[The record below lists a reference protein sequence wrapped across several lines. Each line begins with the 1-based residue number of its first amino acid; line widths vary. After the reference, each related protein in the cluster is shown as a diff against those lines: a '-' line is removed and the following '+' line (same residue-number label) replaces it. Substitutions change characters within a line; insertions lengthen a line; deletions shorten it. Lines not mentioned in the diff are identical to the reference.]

1 MKFFRNL
8 SVKYKLLIGYLG
20 GVAFFLVLGVLV
32 VYPVMRQA
40 IETNIENEHSN
51 TTSAILSMVSTATD
65 VSIKNYL
72 RAVAEKNLEIVA
84 AFYQLAQQ
92 GVLSETVAKERAAEV
107 LLSQRVG
114 DTGYIYCLDSDGVIQ
129 VHPVAALM
137 HTDLSEHDFIREQL
151 HKKEGYLE
159 YNWKNPGE
167 SRERPKALSMAH
179 FKPWD
184 WIVSVSS
191 YREEFSQLVK
201 IDTFRDRILSLRFG
215 QTGYPYILDS
225 KGNIIVHPV
234 LTGNVYEVRDST
246 GRQFVKEMVEN
257 KNGRILYTWRNPG
270 EKEYRQKLVIYS
282 YIPEF
287 DWIVA
292 SSCYVEEF
300 HAPLERIKTRLL
312 VIVSVLFGFMLLL
325 TYLYSTSMVRS
336 FNRLIQGFNQ
346 ASEGDFTVR
355 LAETA
360 TDEFSRLSGFFNR
373 FMEKLGTSNQSLQ
386 QQIQERLSAEQQLL
400 EVNRVQDLILGNSIF
415 GIGFVRNRIFEWVN
429 PRLPAMLGLP
439 LAQVQGAYSRIIY
452 PSDEVFEDM
461 GRKAYPALAQG
472 KWFEFE
478 IAMPHSDGTTFM
490 GRVLGKAVD
499 PAAPQDGSIWIFED
513 ISERKQ
519 AEETLRESEKRSLEI
534 INFIPDVTFA
544 IDTAGKIIAWNLA
557 TEEMT
562 GVKAEAML
570 GQGDFAYSLPFYGER
585 RPILIDLVFVRD
597 EALLEQNYSSIRR
610 SGAYLMGE
618 AELIIQG
625 QRRVL
630 WGVARALYDSKGAVV
645 GAIESIRDITERRL
659 ADEALRDSERRL
671 ADIIDFL
678 PDMTFAIDLEGKVI
692 LWNRAAEEYTGVK
705 AEEILGQGEQAYSMP
720 FYGVKRPVLIDL
732 VLDPEASIETLY
744 PKVQRK
750 EGRIIG
756 EGFTRSKGGEAY
768 MLGIAAP
775 LYDSGGRVVGAIE
788 SIRDITERK
797 HSEEALQ
804 QANASME
811 AKVEERTTELRRSK
825 EAAEAANKAKS
836 QFLANMSH
844 ELRTP
849 LNAILGYSQL
859 MQRDTALRIEQRQHL
874 ETINRSGEYLLALIN
889 GVLEI
894 AKIEAGRVKVE
905 PRTFD
910 IAALFEDLEIMF
922 RLRTDVKGLRLTMDL
937 GELPQYVV
945 ADENKLRQVLINL
958 LGNAVKFTETGTI
971 AIRAKIC
978 DRHDQQMWLAVEI
991 EDTGPGIAEEE
1002 IEHAFAAF
1010 EQTQSSKRSQD
1021 GTGLG
1026 LPISRDF
1033 ARLMGGDLTASS
1045 RLGLGSIFRLEIP
1058 IQGGEEA
1065 GVKDRRRKR
1074 QVLVLE
1080 PGQEAYRILV
1090 VEDNQ
1095 INRELLVKLL
1105 ESVGF
1110 IVRQAVNGQEA
1121 VEIFSQWQP
1130 HFIWMDIRMPVLD
1143 GLEATRRIKAT
1154 EAGRQCTV
1162 VALTAS
1168 GMVEEQEPIMAA
1180 GCDGLLLKPFEEEAL
1195 LALME
1200 KHLGLR
1206 YIYAADSEKGSAHE
1220 QSLNVRSEPLQLTNL
1235 PEDLQKDLH
1244 TAALVLDCD
1253 RTMEVINRIAQ
1264 HDAAVAD
1271 YLRPFVDRF
1280 DFNYILQLL
1289 EQGDWKPMG

>member
-20 GVAFFLVLGVLV
+20 AFAFFLVLGMMV

-40 IETNIENEHSN
+40 IEANIESELNN
-51 TTSAILSMVSTATD
+51 TTRAILSMVSTATD

-72 RAVAEKNLEIVA
+72 RAVAEKNLDIVA
-84 AFYQLAQQ
+84 SFYQLAQQ
-92 GVLSETVAKERAAEV
+92 GELSETVAKERAAAV
-107 LLSQRVG
+107 LLSQRLG
-114 DTGYIYCLDSDGVIQ
+114 DTGYIYCLGSNGVIQ
-129 VHPVAALM
+129 VHPVAALVQ
-137 HTDLSEHDFIREQL
+137 TDLSEHDFIREQQRR
-151 HKKEGYLE
+151 KEGYIE
-159 YNWKNPGE
+159 YNWINPGE
-167 SRERPKALSMAH
+167 SKQRPKALSMTY

-184 WIVSVSS
+184 WIISASS
-191 YREEFSQLVK
+191 YRDEFSQLVRV
-201 IDTFRDRILSLRFG
+201 DTFRDRILSLRFG

-225 KGNIIVHPV
+225 KGNVIVHPV
-234 LTGNVYEVRDST
+234 LAGNVYEVRDST
-246 GRQFVKEMVEN
+246 GKQFVKEMVEK
-257 KNGRILYTWRNPG
+257 KNGRILYTWRNPD
-270 EKEYRQKLVIYS
+270 EKEYRQKLVIYH

-292 SSCYVEEF
+292 SSSYVEEF
-300 HAPLERIKTRLL
+300 DAPLERIKTLL
-312 VIVSVLFGFMLLL
+312 LAIAITSFAFMLLL
-325 TYLYSTSMVRS
+325 TSLYSSSIVRS
-336 FNRLIQGFNQ
+336 FSRLIQGFNQ
-346 ASEGDFTVR
+346 GSEGDFTVR
-355 LAETA
+355 LPETG
-360 TDEFSRLSGFFNR
+360 TDEFGKLSGYFNR
-373 FMEKLGTSNQSLQ
+373 FMEKLEASNQSLHGQ
-386 QQIQERLSAEQQLL
+386 MQDLL
-400 EVNRVQDLILGNSIF
+400 AVENELREVNRIQNLILDNSIF

-439 LAQVQGAYSRIIY
+439 LAQVQGACSRIIY
-452 PSDEVFEDM
+452 SSDEAFEAT

-534 INFIPDVTFA
+534 INFIPDATFA
-544 IDTAGKIIAWNLA
+544 IDTKGEIIAWNLA

-562 GVKAEAML
+562 GTKAEAML
-570 GQGDFAYSLPFYGER
+570 GQGNFAYSLPFYGER
-585 RPILIDLVFVRD
+585 RPVLIDLVFAQD
-597 EALLEQNYSSIRR
+597 ETLLDQKYSSVRR
-610 SGAYLMGE
+610 VGAYLMGE
-618 AELIIQG
+618 AELVIQG

-630 WGVARALYDSKGAVV
+630 WGIARALYDSKGTVV
-645 GAIESIRDITERRL
+645 GAIESIRDITERRR
-659 ADEALRDSERRL
+659 AEEAMRDSERRL

-705 AEEILGQGEQAYSMP
+705 AEEILGQGEQAYSLP
-720 FYGVKRPVLIDL
+720 FYGIKRPILIDL
-732 VLDPEASIETLY
+732 VLSPDTSIETLY
-744 PKVQRK
+744 PQVQRK
-750 EGRIIG
+750 EGLIIG
-756 EGFTRSKGGEAY
+756 EGYTRSKSGEAY

-797 HSEEALQ
+797 RGEEALRR
-804 QANASME
+804 AHTSLE
-811 AKVEERTTELRRSK
+811 SKVEERTAELRLAK
-825 EAAEAANKAKS
+825 ESAEAASNAKS

-859 MQRDTALRIEQRQHL
+859 MQRDALLSVDQRQCL
-874 ETINRSGEYLLALIN
+874 ETINRSGEHLLALIN

-894 AKIEAGRVKVE
+894 AKIEAGRVKAE
-905 PRTFD
+905 PSHFD
-910 IAALFEDLEIMF
+910 IAALFEDLEVMF
-922 RLRTDVKGLRLTMDL
+922 RFRTDAKGLRMAMDL
-937 GELPQYVV
+937 GELPRYVY

-958 LGNAVKFTETGTI
+958 MGNAVKFTDTG
-971 AIRAKIC
+971 AITVRARCC
-978 DRHDQQMWLAVEI
+978 DQHGQQMRLVVEI

-1002 IEHAFAAF
+1002 VEQAFEAF
-1010 EQTQSSKRSQD
+1010 EQTRSGKRSQS

-1033 ARLMGGDLTASS
+1033 ARLMGGDLTVSS
-1045 RLGLGSIFRLEIP
+1045 RGGQGSIFRLEIP
-1058 IQGGEEA
+1058 IQA
-1065 GVKDRRRKR
+1065 GAETAVKDRGRKR
-1074 QVLVLE
+1074 QVLGLE
-1080 PGQEAYRILV
+1080 PGQGEYRILV
-1090 VEDNQ
+1090 VEDNKE
-1095 INRELLVKLL
+1095 NRELLVRLL
-1105 ESVGF
+1105 ASVGF
-1110 IVRQAVNGQEA
+1110 AIRQAVNGQEA
-1121 VEIFSQWQP
+1121 VEIFNQWQP

-1168 GMVEEQEPIMAA
+1168 GMVEEREPIMEA
-1180 GCDGLLLKPFEEEAL
+1180 GCDGLLLKPFQEEAL

-1206 YIYAADSEKGSAHE
+1206 YVYANDSFQESAQHNN
-1220 QSLNVRSEPLQLTNL
+1220 LVVRPERLQLARL
-1235 PEDLQKDLH
+1235 PEELQMALH
-1244 TAALVLDCD
+1244 KAVLVLDCD
-1253 RTMEVINRIAQ
+1253 RTTEVINEIAR

-1271 YLRPFVDRF
+1271 FLRSLVDRF
-1280 DFNYILQLL
+1280 DFKNLLHLL
-1289 EQGDWKPMG
+1289 EQGDSEPMD

>member
-20 GVAFFLVLGVLV
+20 TFSIFLLLGVLV
-32 VYPVMRQA
+32 VYPVMHQT
-40 IETNIENEHSN
+40 IETNIESELST

-84 AFYQLAQQ
+84 SFYRLAQQ
-92 GVLSETVAKERAAEV
+92 GTLSEMVAKERAAAV
-107 LLSQRVG
+107 LLSQRIG
-114 DTGYIYCLDSDGVIQ
+114 DTGYIYCLGSDGVIQ
-129 VHPVAALM
+129 VHPVVALM

-151 HKKEGYLE
+151 RSKEGYLE

-167 SRERPKALSMAH
+167 SRERPKALSMAY
-179 FKPWD
+179 FEPWD
-184 WIVSVSS
+184 WIISASS
-191 YREEFSQLVK
+191 YREEFSRLVK
-201 IDTFRDRILSLRFG
+201 VDTFRDRVLSLRFG

-225 KGNIIVHPV
+225 KGNVIVHPV
-234 LTGNVYEVRDST
+234 LAGNVYEVRDST
-246 GRQFVKEMVEN
+246 GRQFVKEMVEK
-257 KNGRILYTWRNPG
+257 KNGRILYTWRNPD
-270 EKEYRQKLVIYS
+270 EKEYRQKLVIYN
-282 YIPEF
+282 YMPEL

-292 SSCYVEEF
+292 SSSYVEEF
-300 HAPLERIKTRLL
+300 YAPLERIKKLL
-312 VIVSVLFGFMLLL
+312 IVIVISSFGFMLLL
-325 TYLYSTSMVRS
+325 TYLYSSSILRN

-346 ASEGDFTVR
+346 GSEGDFTVR
-355 LAETA
+355 LPETA
-360 TDEFSRLSGFFNR
+360 TDEFGRLSVFFNQ
-373 FMEKLGTSNQSLQ
+373 FMEKLETSNQSLHRQ
-386 QQIQERLSAEQQLL
+386 MQDLL
-400 EVNRVQDLILGNSIF
+400 AVENELREVNRTQNLILDNSIF
-415 GIGFVRNRIFEWVN
+415 GVGFVRNRIFEWVN

-439 LAQVQGAYSRIIY
+439 MAQVQGAYSRIIY
-452 PSDEVFEDM
+452 PSDEVFEAM

-499 PAAPQDGSIWIFED
+499 PAAPQEGSIWIFED

-519 AEETLRESEKRSLEI
+519 AEETLRESEKRSLEL
-534 INFIPDVTFA
+534 INFIPDATFA
-544 IDTAGKIIAWNLA
+544 IDTEGKIIAWNLA

-562 GVKAEAML
+562 GTKAEEML

-585 RPILIDLVFVRD
+585 RPILIDLVFTQD
-597 EALLEQNYSSIRR
+597 EALLEQKYSSVRR

-618 AELIIQG
+618 AELVIQG

-630 WGVARALYDSKGAVV
+630 WGIARALYDSKGTVV
-645 GAIESIRDITERRL
+645 GAIESIRDITERRR
-659 ADEALRDSERRL
+659 AEEAMRDSERRL

-705 AEEILGQGEQAYSMP
+705 AEEILGQGEQAYSLP
-720 FYGVKRPVLIDL
+720 FYGFKRPILIDL
-732 VLDPEASIETLY
+732 VLDPDASIDALY
-744 PKVQRK
+744 PQVQRK
-750 EGRIIG
+750 DGLIIG
-756 EGFTRSKGGEAY
+756 EGYTRSKGGEAY

-775 LYDSGGRVVGAIE
+775 LYDSSGRVVGAIE

-797 HSEEALQ
+797 HGEEALRI
-804 QANASME
+804 AHASLE
-811 AKVEERTTELRRSK
+811 AKVEERTVELRMAK
-825 EAAEAANKAKS
+825 EVAEAASTAKS

-859 MQRDTALRIEQRQHL
+859 MQRDETLLEEQRQNL
-874 ETINRSGEYLLALIN
+874 VTINRSGEHLLALIN

-894 AKIEAGRVKVE
+894 AKIEAGRVNVE
-905 PRTFD
+905 PCTFD
-910 IAALFEDLEIMF
+910 VAALFEDLKIMF
-922 RLRTDVKGLRLTMDL
+922 RLRTDAKGLRLDMDI

-958 LGNAVKFTETGTI
+958 LGNAVKFTEKG
-971 AIRAKIC
+971 AITVRASC
-978 DRHDQQMWLAVEI
+978 RDLYDQQIRLEVEI

-1002 IEHAFAAF
+1002 IEQAFVAF
-1010 EQTQSSKRSQD
+1010 EQTQSGKRSQS

-1026 LPISRDF
+1026 LAISRDF
-1033 ARLMGGDLTASS
+1033 ARLMGGNLTVSS
-1045 RLGLGSIFRLEIP
+1045 RTGVGSIFRLEIP
-1058 IQGGEEA
+1058 TQAGEKE
-1065 GVKDRRRKR
+1065 GVNDKNRMR
-1074 QVLVLE
+1074 QVLGLE
-1080 PGQEAYRILV
+1080 PDQEKYRILV
-1090 VEDNQ
+1090 VEDNKE
-1095 INRELLVKLL
+1095 NRELLVRLL
-1105 ESVGF
+1105 EPIGF
-1110 IVRQAVNGQEA
+1110 AVRQAINGQEA
-1121 VEIFSQWQP
+1121 VDIFAQWRP

-1168 GMVEEQEPIMAA
+1168 GMVEERESIFAA
-1180 GCDGLLLKPFEEEAL
+1180 GCDGLLMKPFQEEAL

-1206 YIYAADSEKGSAHE
+1206 YIYATDSDQESIHKK
-1220 QSLNVRSEPLQLTNL
+1220 SLIVRPDRLQLASL
-1235 PEDLQKDLH
+1235 PEDLQMALH
-1244 TAALVLDCD
+1244 NAVLVLDCD
-1253 RTMEVINRIAQ
+1253 RAMEVINRIAL

-1271 YLRPFVDRF
+1271 YLRSFVDRF
-1280 DFNYILQLL
+1280 DFKNLLHLL
-1289 EQGDWKPMG
+1289 EQSDTEPMG